1 MSRILNHLNIQ
12 NKIKAI
18 LHQIHSV
25 FSTTHC
31 EGTNKSK
38 SGSFSND
45 GEIHSYFKSIT

>member
-12 NKIKAI
+12 NKIKTI
-18 LHQIHSV
+18 LQQIHSD

-31 EGTNKSK
+31 EGKNKSI

-45 GEIHSYFKSIT
+45 VDIHSYFKSIT

>member
-25 FSTTHC
+25 FLPPIVKAQIKANQDLLAMMEKYTV
-31 EGTNKSK
+31 
-38 SGSFSND
+38 
-45 GEIHSYFKSIT
+45 ILRV